1 MPGMIQ
7 RGSAMLPRRVIIVGA
22 AGRDFH
28 NFNVVYRNDPSA
40 TVVAF
45 TAAQIPEIEGRTYPA
60 ALAGPR
66 YPRGIPIH
74 AEEELEELIARSD
87 ATEVVF
93 AYSDLSHEEVMHIA
107 SRALAAGA
115 DFRLLGPRS
124 TCLRAQKPVVAVCA
138 VRTGCGKSQTSR
150 KVAGILRASGLG
162 VAVVRHPMP
171 YGDLAAQRCQRFASP
186 ADLDREHCTIE
197 EREEY
202 EPHIAAGGV
211 VYAGIDYLEIL
222 TAAEQDADVIL
233 WDGGNNDL
241 PFYTPDIHI
250 VVADPLRPG
259 HEERY
264 HPGEANARA
273 AHVFVL
279 NKLDSARPGDAQTTL
294 ANLKRLNPGAQII
307 LADSPV
313 TLEPGADLR
322 GKRVLAIE
330 DGPTTT
336 HGGMTF
342 GAGVVAARAAGASA
356 IVDPRR
362 FAVGSI
368 AETFAHYSAT
378 GPVLPAM
385 GYSEHQIADLSE
397 TLRRAAD
404 AVDAYVIGTPIDL
417 RRLVQFPKPA
427 WRVSYELRERGE
439 PNLATVLGP
448 LIAKLRG

>member
-1 MPGMIQ
+1 MQ
-7 RGSAMLPRRVIIVGA
+7 PRRVIIVGA

-28 NFNVVYRNDPSA
+28 NFNVVYRNDPDSI
-40 TVVAF
+40 VVAF
-45 TAAQIPEIEGRTYPA
+45 TAAQIPEMEGRTYPA
-60 ALAGPR
+60 ALAGRR
-66 YPRGIPIH
+66 YPQGIPIH
-74 AEEELEELIARSD
+74 PEDELESLITRHAVND
-87 ATEVVF
+87 VVF
-93 AYSDLSHEEVMHIA
+93 AYSDLSHEQVMHIA

-124 TCLRAQKPVVAVCA
+124 TALRSQKPVVAVCA

-150 KVAGILRASGLG
+150 RVAQILRGAGLKVAA
-162 VAVVRHPMP
+162 VRHPMP
-171 YGDLAAQRCQRFASP
+171 YGDLAAQRCQRFATL
-186 ADLDREHCTIE
+186 ADLDRERCTIE

-211 VYAGIDYLEIL
+211 VYAGIDYLDIL
-222 TAAEQDADVIL
+222 TAAEPDADVIL
-233 WDGGNNDL
+233 WDGGNNDQ
-241 PFYTPDIHI
+241 PFYTPDVYI

-259 HEERY
+259 HEQRY

-279 NKLDSARPGDAQTTL
+279 NKLDSAKPDDVQTTL
-294 ANLKRLNPGAQII
+294 ANLKRLNPRAQIVM
-307 LADSPV
+307 ADSPV
-313 TLEPGADLR
+313 TLEAGADLR

-356 IVDPRR
+356 IVDPRP
-362 FAVGSI
+362 FAVGTI
-368 AETFAHYSAT
+368 AETFAHYPAT
-378 GPVLPAM
+378 GPILPAM
-385 GYSEHQIADLSE
+385 GYSDRQIADLSE

-427 WRVSYELRERGE
+427 WRVSYDLRERGE
-439 PNLATVLGP
+439 PSLTTVLAP
-448 LIAKLRG
+448 LVKQIRG